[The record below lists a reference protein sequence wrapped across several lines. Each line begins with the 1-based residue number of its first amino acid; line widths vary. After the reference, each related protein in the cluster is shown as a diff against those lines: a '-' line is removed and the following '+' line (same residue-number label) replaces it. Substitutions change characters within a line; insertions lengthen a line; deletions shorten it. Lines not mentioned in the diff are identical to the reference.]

1 LRIFVFLVQRMGLSS
16 SGDAGHK
23 EEAGRVWGSEGEHSQ
38 CAVRLRLL
46 GLTRIAQILR
56 ELDRS
61 ESGEVSRGTSAST
74 GVAPTV
80 ERELERVS
88 LMCERLTQFL
98 VPGQ

>member
-1 LRIFVFLVQRMGLSS
+1 MGLSS

-56 ELDRS
+56 ELGRS
-61 ESGEVSRGTSAST
+61 ESGEVSSHSRASATST
-74 GVAPTV
+74 GVAPTA
-80 ERELERVS
+80 ERDLERVS
-88 LMCERLTQFL
+88 LMCERLTQCL